1 MAIAKTALPS
11 LMKQLI
17 ELAPIILFFVAY
29 KLGDIYTA
37 TATLMAATCV
47 QMLLIYMMERK
58 LSLMHKVSLVLILAF
73 GALTLGLNDDRF
85 IKWKPTFMYFLMAAG
100 LGIALW
106 GFKKNVLHLL
116 LGRQLNLLPSVWHNL
131 CVAWIGYSVAMALI
145 NALAAHFLST
155 DAWMNF
161 KLWGYV
167 FPIAF
172 FIAQGIYIAR
182 NQISE

>member
-1 MAIAKTALPS
+1 
-11 LMKQLI
+11 MKQLI

-100 LGIALW
+100 LGGALW
-106 GFKKNVLHLL
+106 VFKKNVLHLL
-116 LGRQLNLLPSVWHNL
+116 LGRQLNLLPAVWHKL
-131 CVAWIGYSVAMALI
+131 CIAWIVYSVAMAII
-145 NALAAHFLST
+145 NAIAAQFLTT

-167 FPIAF
+167 FPISF
-172 FIAQGIYIAR
+172 FIAQGVYIAR
-182 NQISE
+182 NQIKE